1 VGDWNR
7 LFAEMASSFVDDIS
21 QNREYV
27 NDSQLMMA

>member
-1 VGDWNR
+1 VGDWDQ

-21 QNREYV
+21 QNGEYV